1 VNINRRNRIVNL
13 NYELMSFNITASDIE
28 IHVSPTELDNV
39 KTRID
44 TPGSVYGVYE
54 KNSDKIRVHV
64 PITVAAKYVQ

>member
-1 VNINRRNRIVNL
+1 
-13 NYELMSFNITASDIE
+13 MGFNITASDIE

-64 PITVAAKYVQ
+64 LITVAAKYVQ